1 MKQSSKKPGFGIH
14 LLYIGYAIKTFDC
27 DIFATICDIFATL
40 KNLTKKQSE
49 LANFVFLKLATHN
62 REARKI
68 NKKKESRS
76 PPFPKETCLV
86 IIVISRHFPPF

>member
-49 LANFVFLKLATHN
+49 FANFVFLKLATHN

-68 NKKKESRS
+68 
-76 PPFPKETCLV
+76 
-86 IIVISRHFPPF
+86 